1 VARGIAGVAEPHPG
15 GVDCRDAG
23 IDSPR
28 PSSRGCASE
37 PALDELRGL
46 LEVERTRITAAIA
59 YLQEDSQ
66 RTMDDEIGDFGGR
79 GVDNHPAD
87 MASVTATASSTRA
100 RRGRAADARPDRPRL
115 AKLDGG
121 RFGTCERCGGRSP

>member
-1 VARGIAGVAEPHPG
+1 M
-15 GVDCRDAG
+15 
-23 IDSPR
+23 
-28 PSSRGCASE
+28 SE

-46 LEVERTRITAAIA
+46 LEAERTRITAAIA

-87 MASVTATASSTRA
+87 MATVTHDRELDEGLGEGAQQTLDQIDRA
-100 RRGRAADARPDRPRL
+100 L

-121 RFGTCERCGGRSP
+121 RLRHVRAVRRADRRRAPEGATVGHALYRRPAAGGSRLAR